1 MLAMADDI
9 IYSMQEEDEKEK
21 EFLAMM
27 GKRAPNMILGE
38 LKREAGKYRE
48 ATQSAQDNNMALHRA
63 ITTHLPNLQ
72 LLSKPLDQVL
82 AAIPSVTSVEG
93 GCYSE
98 SGLRRRFCFLSLKLL
113 Y

>member
-1 MLAMADDI
+1 MVTI
-9 IYSMQEEDEKEK
+9 FTNQEEEEKEK

-38 LKREAGKYRE
+38 LKREASKYRE

-72 LLSKPLDQVL
+72 LLCKPLDQVL
-82 AAIPSVTSVEG
+82 AAIPSVASVEG
-93 GCYSE
+93 RCYSKPD
-98 SGLRRRFCFLSLKLL
+98 LLS
-113 Y
+113 

>member
-1 MLAMADDI
+1 MFESGISDDHRF
-9 IYSMQEEDEKEK
+9 SNQEEDEKEK

-27 GKRAPNMILGE
+27 GKRAPNMILAE

-72 LLSKPLDQVL
+72 LLSKPLDQVMS
-82 AAIPSVTSVEG
+82 AIPSVASVEG
-93 GCYSE
+93 ECY
-98 SGLRRRFCFLSLKLL
+98 L
-113 Y
+113 